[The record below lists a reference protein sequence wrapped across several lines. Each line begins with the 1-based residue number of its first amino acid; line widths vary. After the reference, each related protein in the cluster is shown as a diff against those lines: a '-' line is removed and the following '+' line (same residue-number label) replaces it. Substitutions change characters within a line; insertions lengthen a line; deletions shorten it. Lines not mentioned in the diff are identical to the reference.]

1 MTVSLLPEFV
11 DWNSRCSN
19 SNETTLVG
27 FCTVI
32 CILGFGKRNLTF
44 IMNFN
49 TSWPLLREKG
59 LMPSLHT
66 RPSYWTAINLIILR
80 NYFPEKRQKN
90 CRENKLDTF
99 RRYEE
104 EDYRNK
110 IFSMIRT
117 ARAWTRFWRE
127 NVTAIVILLPVKIF
141 VVTETCYQMLSF
153 IILRSWES

>member
-59 LMPSLHT
+59 LMPSLQT
-66 RPSYWTAINLIILR
+66 RPSPWTATNLIILR
-80 NYFPEKRQKN
+80 IFFQRNDRKNY
-90 CRENKLDTF
+90 RENKLDTF

-110 IFSMIRT
+110 ILSMIRI
-117 ARAWTRFWRE
+117 ARGWTRFWRE

-141 VVTETCYQMLSF
+141 VMTETSYQMLSF
-153 IILRSWES
+153 IILRS